1 MMSRPIRFTTL
12 NKEDIQALRAAV
24 RGQLWALEHVAAL
37 PGPTAVLADAW
48 LRRHTHVTLAAL
60 LRKHDEV
67 VPYAAVHHAHR

>member
-1 MMSRPIRFTTL
+1 MPRHVRYTAL
-12 NKEDIQALRAAV
+12 NRLDIQALRAAV
-24 RGQLWALEHVAAL
+24 RGQLWGLEHVAAL

-48 LRRHTHVTLAAL
+48 LRRHPHVTLAAL